1 VARYL
6 FSSHDGYGLG
16 HVRRN
21 VLVAREILRRDPS
34 AEVTLVTGVPRRP
47 SWLDQPGL
55 EIVAV
60 PPLLKGSDG
69 SYRNAQMSIHHAIAE
84 RARVFSD
91 TVRRVEPDVVVVDRH
106 PFGTAG
112 ELRTGLQVARRSG
125 ALVVLGLRDIIDEQA
140 VVRQELASAGWHG
153 VPGIFDEILVYGD
166 PALCDQQAEYGLPMR
181 PDYCGWVV
189 ESLPAAGTDENL
201 VVVSAGGGADGAA
214 VFQLGLGVVQLRPH
228 LRAVI
233 AAGPFAG
240 DWGSA
245 ALAADPELASRVRLA
260 TDGGAT
266 GELLVRAGATVQMA
280 GYNSTVESL
289 AAGLRPVLVP
299 RRTPRREQAI
309 RAARLACLGLA
320 DMVDESASP
329 AEVAWLLDQPRRL
342 APGACERAGISF
354 DGAANAAARLTA
366 DVAVQ
371 AA

>member
-1 VARYL
+1 MARYL

-21 VLVAREILRRDPS
+21 VLVAREILRRDPT

-47 SWLDQPGL
+47 VWLEQPGL

-60 PPLLKGSDG
+60 PPLLKGGDG
-69 SYRNAQMSIHHAIAE
+69 AYRNANMSIQHALTE
-84 RARVFSD
+84 RARIFST
-91 TVRRVEPDVVVVDRH
+91 TVQEFQPDVVVVDRH

-112 ELRTGLQVARRSG
+112 ELRTGLKIARRSG
-125 ALVVLGLRDIIDEQA
+125 ALVVLGLRDIIDEQD
-140 VVRQELASAGWHG
+140 VVRQELSTAGWQG
-153 VPGIFDEILVYGD
+153 VSSIFDEILVYGD
-166 PALCDQQAEYGLPMR
+166 PAMCDQQAEYRLPMR
-181 PDYCGWVV
+181 PEYCGWVV
-189 ESLPAAGTDENL
+189 ETPATSRPDENL
-201 VVVSAGGGADGAA
+201 LVVSAGGGGDGAA
-214 VFQLGLGVVQLRPH
+214 VFMLGLGIVQLRPR

-233 AAGPFAG
+233 AAGPYADDWAG
-240 DWGSA
+240 A
-245 ALAADPELASRVRLA
+245 ALDADPDLNARVRLA
-260 TDGGAT
+260 RDGGAT
-266 GELLVRAGATVQMA
+266 GDLLVGAGSTVQMA

-329 AEVAWLLDQPRRL
+329 AEVAWLLDRPRRL
-342 APGACERAGISF
+342 PHGACERAGISF

-366 DVAVQ
+366 QVSVR

>member
-1 VARYL
+1 MARYL

-21 VLVAREILRRDPS
+21 VLVAREILRRDPT

-47 SWLDQPGL
+47 VWLDQPGL
-55 EIVAV
+55 DVVAV
-60 PPLLKGSDG
+60 PPLLKGDDG
-69 SYRNAQMSIHHAIAE
+69 AYRNAEMPIQHALAE
-84 RARVFSD
+84 RARVFRD
-91 TVRRVEPDVVVVDRH
+91 TVQRFQPDVVVVDRH

-112 ELRTGLQVARRSG
+112 ELRTGLNIARRSG
-125 ALVVLGLRDIIDEQA
+125 ALIVLGLRDIIDEQD
-140 VVRQELASAGWHG
+140 VVRQELATAGWQG
-153 VPGIFDEILVYGD
+153 VSGIFDEILVYGD

-181 PDYCGWVV
+181 PEYCGWVV
-189 ESLPAAGTDENL
+189 ETPAAARPDDNL
-201 VVVSAGGGADGAA
+201 LVVSAGGGGDGAA
-214 VFQLGLGVVQLRPH
+214 VFLLGLGVVQLRPH

-233 AAGPFAG
+233 AAGPYAD
-240 DWGSA
+240 DWASDALDSDPNLSA
-245 ALAADPELASRVRLA
+245 RVRLA
-260 TDGGAT
+260 RDGGAT
-266 GELLVRAGATVQMA
+266 GDLLVGAGSTVQMA

-329 AEVAWLLDQPRRL
+329 AEVAWLLDRPRRL
-342 APGACERAGISF
+342 PPGACERAGISF

-366 DVAVQ
+366 HVSVR